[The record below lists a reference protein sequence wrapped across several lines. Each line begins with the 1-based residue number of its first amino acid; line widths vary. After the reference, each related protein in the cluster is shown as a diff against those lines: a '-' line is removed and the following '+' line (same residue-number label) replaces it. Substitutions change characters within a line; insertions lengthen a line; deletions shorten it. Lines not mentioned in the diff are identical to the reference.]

1 MQVNGFGHD
10 SRPMGT
16 PQNAPKKISVIAETD
31 EWQQE
36 KLRNLATSKAYR
48 VKSAFDRSL
57 WRPTL

>member
-10 SRPMGT
+10 IRLMGT

-36 KLRNLATSKAYR
+36 KLRNPATSKPYG
-48 VKSAFDRSL
+48 VNSTFD
-57 WRPTL
+57 